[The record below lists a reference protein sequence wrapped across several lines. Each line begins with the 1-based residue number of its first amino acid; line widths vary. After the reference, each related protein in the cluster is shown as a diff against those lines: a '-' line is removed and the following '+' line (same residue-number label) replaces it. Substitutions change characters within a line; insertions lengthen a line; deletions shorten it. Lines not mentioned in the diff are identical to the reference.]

1 MVPGNGES
9 KIRILRVIGRLNV
22 GGPSIHVVNLTT
34 GLDPL
39 RYDQLLVVGKE
50 SRDEGSMLN
59 YALARGVWPHRI
71 SEMVTSFNLA
81 PRDIKALYHL
91 CRLMRL
97 YRPQIVHTH
106 TAKAGLL
113 GRLAARLAG
122 VPIVIHT
129 FHGHVLHGYYSPWQ
143 NRALQCMERALACF
157 SDRLVAV
164 SERVKQDLIG
174 YKVAGPRKI
183 SVIPLGLDL
192 EPFSTAR
199 RGRGGFRR
207 QMGINAD
214 AKLIGIV
221 GRIVPIKNH
230 ALFIEAAARIAAVEP
245 AARFVVVGDGAL
257 RGMIE
262 NQARRLDIAERI
274 AFTGWRSDLAQ
285 IYADLDA
292 LVVTSKNEGTPLSA
306 IEAMATGC
314 PVVATSVGGIP
325 DIITDRITGRL
336 CAPGDA
342 DGISR
347 AVIEL
352 LSDSFE
358 AARIGTNAMS
368 AAHQRFAVER
378 LISDMD
384 KLYSQILNEK
394 AIHNRPIERLEAEGN
409 HETIQ
414 L

>member
-1 MVPGNGES
+1 MVPDNGEG

-22 GGPSIHVVNLTT
+22 GGPSIHVVNLST
-34 GLDPL
+34 GLDPI
-39 RYDQLLVVGKE
+39 RFDQLLVVGKE

-71 SEMVTSFNLA
+71 SEMVTSFNLT
-81 PRDIKALYHL
+81 PRDIKALHHL
-91 CRLMRL
+91 WKLMRL

-129 FHGHVLHGYYSPWQ
+129 FHGHVLHGYYGPLQ
-143 NRALQCMERALACF
+143 NWALQRMERTLACL

-174 YKVAGPRKI
+174 YGVASAQKI
-183 SVIPLGLDL
+183 TVIPLGLDL
-192 EPFSTAR
+192 APFSTAR
-199 RGRGGFRR
+199 RRRGGFRR
-207 QMGINAD
+207 EMGISAD
-214 AKLIGIV
+214 TKLIGIV

-230 ALFIEAAARIAAVEP
+230 ALFIEAAARIAALER

-257 RGMIE
+257 RRTIE

-274 AFTGWRSDLAQ
+274 LFTGWRSDLAQ

-314 PVVATSVGGIP
+314 PVVATCVGGIP
-325 DIITDRITGRL
+325 DIITDKITGRL
-336 CAPGDA
+336 SAPGDA

-352 LSDSFE
+352 LTDSVE
-358 AARIGTNAMS
+358 AARIGANAMT

-384 KLYSQILNEK
+384 KLYSKLLDEK
-394 AIHNRPIERLEAEGN
+394 AIHYRVIERIEAEVTN
-409 HETIQ
+409 ETIQ